1 MAKEEKKP
9 GLIVA
14 LIPIVVMMLLLV
26 VGYGVFNIKAQ
37 VLLVT
42 AAFLSGLLGFIL
54 KFKWP
59 VMEKGII
66 DSIHKAMPAVLIMLA
81 VGILVGTW
89 IAAGTIP
96 MIIYYGLELI
106 SPQYFLVTA
115 SFVCSI
121 TSIATG
127 TSWGTI
133 GTLGVAFI

>member
-1 MAKEEKKP
+1 M
-9 GLIVA
+9 
-14 LIPIVVMMLLLV
+14 PIVVMMLLLV